1 MKSLIHLSLIVV
13 IALSAAAW
21 GQKGDDGLFVNLDN
35 VKGDPRG
42 GVDVSDEK
50 MFDTIRQNLT
60 DDEVAE
66 AKRQKGAQYE
76 IIYNLMKDESWD
88 DCVIELKKY
97 IDIVRTAYAPGD
109 YGYREVLSEVF
120 YLYGKVYHR
129 QKNYLD
135 AVRNYQRVLFQFKD
149 SKYAITSAVEWAKIY
164 FQIYTG
170 EIKAAEALG
179 VPSPALL
186 LKRILFLKTIK
197 PDAEELADCYLMAVD
212 VCIRE
217 KNFEEAK
224 NYLKL
229 IQNEF
234 PRSDAADK
242 VAERRARIK

>member
-1 MKSLIHLSLIVV
+1 MKSLVHLTLIFF
-13 IALSAAAW
+13 LTLFAAVW
-21 GQKGDDGLFVNLDN
+21 GQRGDDGLFVNLDN

-50 MFDTIRQNLT
+50 MFDSIRQNLT

-88 DCVIELKKY
+88 DCILELKKY

-120 YLYGKVYHR
+120 FLYGEVYYA
-129 QKNYLD
+129 QKNHLD

-149 SKYAITSAVEWAKIY
+149 SKYAIKSAVQWATIFFK
-164 FQIYTG
+164 IYTG
-170 EIKAAEALG
+170 EIKGHEALG

-186 LKRILFLKTIK
+186 LKRVLFLKTIK
-197 PDAEELADCYLMAVD
+197 PDAEELAECYLMAAD

-217 KNFEEAK
+217 KNFDEAA

-242 VAERRARIK
+242 VAERRKRIK